1 MKKLCILIVS
11 CLLIEQAENPH
22 TANAQGSFQ
31 DLDFESANLSP
42 IPVNEVLYYVRITS
56 ALPGWSA
63 YLGTTPDTQILQNDY
78 TLGEASVDIFGPGNN
93 SGGIGSING
102 IIDGNYSLMLQAGGT
117 PTGTGSASI
126 VQNGLVPA
134 NTQSIDFK
142 AWNAEPNTGILTLSF
157 AGNSLSPVVI
167 GSGPNYTLYGADISA
182 FAGQTGDLEFTSV
195 FNSEGAS
202 WFELDDITFS
212 PAAVPEPSALALVV
226 LGGMAL
232 AAHHWRAKRP

>member
-1 MKKLCILIVS
+1 MFISASGLVARLLRAAHGTRFSVMEHHSFKELETHSLKGKFMKKLCILIVS

-31 DLDFESANLSP
+31 DLDFESAILSP

-102 IIDGNYSLMLQAGGT
+102 IINGNYSLMLQAGGT
-117 PTGTGSASI
+117 PTE
-126 VQNGLVPA
+126 L
-134 NTQSIDFK
+134 
-142 AWNAEPNTGILTLSF
+142 
-157 AGNSLSPVVI
+157 
-167 GSGPNYTLYGADISA
+167 GA
-182 FAGQTGDLEFTSV
+182 
-195 FNSEGAS
+195 
-202 WFELDDITFS
+202 
-212 PAAVPEPSALALVV
+212 
-226 LGGMAL
+226 
-232 AAHHWRAKRP
+232 RR